1 MSKSAPEEREPQP
14 QRPNNKE
21 DIRPATASYKEGAT
35 MNSHPGLAEME
46 AIIADMPT
54 SLKTSYDKAAKHFL
68 RLVAT
73 ESEPIKFLR
82 CAKMS
87 AEAAAAERLKAH
99 WSHRCELFGDRA
111 FYPMGTIGARGAH
124 SRRSRGSTDGF
135 H

>member
-1 MSKSAPEEREPQP
+1 
-14 QRPNNKE
+14 
-21 DIRPATASYKEGAT
+21 

-99 WSHRCELFGDRA
+99 WSHRCELSGDRA